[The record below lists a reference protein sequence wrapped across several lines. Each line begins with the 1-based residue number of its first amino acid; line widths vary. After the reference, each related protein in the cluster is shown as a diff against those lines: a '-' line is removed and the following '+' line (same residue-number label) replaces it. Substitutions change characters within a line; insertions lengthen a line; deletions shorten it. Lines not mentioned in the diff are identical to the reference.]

1 VAPLL
6 PATISL
12 SSTPSCPR
20 SRKIGVKYQH
30 DDSSMQTISYYS
42 GISAAH
48 IVSLEVICCKEYGL
62 KDDDIVHFKVEKE
75 KKDGW

>member
-1 VAPLL
+1 
-6 PATISL
+6 
-12 SSTPSCPR
+12 
-20 SRKIGVKYQH
+20 
-30 DDSSMQTISYYS
+30 MQTISYYS